1 MIRFY
6 TNRELAEKLEINLA
20 RWKRWSR
27 EFLPPDPLG
36 GMQSGFARQY
46 NPDDG
51 FKVFLCGHLVA
62 ELKFSIPDARI
73 VLSDLRGWLK
83 ECGFYFISAN
93 NNNLKPDY
101 KKKMVVRY
109 IIYIKKSAHWPDKN
123 DTGFSYS
130 IKGLI
135 SKKQVQYKGI
145 DIVEECYTE
154 DNMGLPFKKP
164 SAPENGSVKLLN
176 ITDLLHIFA
185 NRLGLKKYNFP
196 ALSLI
201 E

>member
-6 TNRELAEKLEINLA
+6 TNRELAEKLEINLS

-51 FKVFLCGHLVA
+51 FKVFLCGHIVA
-62 ELKFSIPDARI
+62 GLKFSIPDARI
-73 VLSDLRGWLK
+73 ILRDLRGWLN
-83 ECGFYFISAN
+83 ECGFYFISAK
-93 NNNLKPDY
+93 NNNLKPDD
-101 KKKMVVRY
+101 KKKMVDKY
-109 IIYIKKSAHWPDKN
+109 IIYIKKSAHRPDKN

-145 DIVEECYTE
+145 DIVEERYTE
-154 DNMGLPFKKP
+154 DNMGLPFKTH
-164 SAPENGSVKLLN
+164 SIPEDSSIKLLN
-176 ITDLLHIFA
+176 ITDLLHYFVI
-185 NRLGLKKYNFP
+185 RMGLEKQNFP
-196 ALSLI
+196 VLI
-201 E
+201 